1 MNKKIRTA
9 VAGAAIAIASIGGV
23 AFSTGGAF
31 AASPNQATPGT
42 PGTAN
47 CVGQTMAYLAQGHES
62 LPGVTGIGNV
72 ASTHGL
78 SVQEVKA
85 LVEAFCA

>member
-23 AFSTGGAF
+23 AFTSGGAF
-31 AASPNQATPGT
+31 AASPNQALPGT

-47 CVGQTMAYLAQGHES
+47 CVGQTMSYLAQALSGS
-62 LPGVTGIGNV
+62 GITGIGNLAV
-72 ASTHGL
+72 AANL
-78 SVQEVKA
+78 SVKEIKA
-85 LVEAFCA
+85 IVEAYCA

>member
-23 AFSTGGAF
+23 AFTTGRAF
-31 AASPNQATPGT
+31 AVALPGT

-47 CVGQTMAYLAQGHES
+47 CVGKDMSYFAQVQSGS
-62 LPGVTGIGNV
+62 GITGIGNL
-72 ASTHGL
+72 ANFNNL
-78 SVQEVKA
+78 SVKEIKA
-85 LVEAFCA
+85 QAEAACA